1 MLVKHNQGM
10 NIVNKG
16 GVRVKKKEGDG
27 MQQKGPGDNIPS
39 GPPHNNLV
47 EQASHNFISLILR
60 ARNANRDD
68 DSHNTPASP
77 TTPRGGGTNSSSPA
91 Y

>member
-1 MLVKHNQGM
+1 MLVKHNQGT

-16 GVRVKKKEGDG
+16 GVRVEKKGDG
-27 MQQKGPGDNIPS
+27 MQKKGPGENIPS
-39 GPPHNNLV
+39 GPPHNNFV
-47 EQASHNFISLILR
+47 SLILR
-60 ARNANRDD
+60 ARIANRDD